1 MLTPLRSTNV
11 VNTIEIT
18 REVVPKYDSNKGLLS
33 KHLVFYLYFSYAYWY
48 LLIGYMIVTDIPGGV
63 G

>member
-1 MLTPLRSTNV
+1 M
-11 VNTIEIT
+11 T
-18 REVVPKYDSNKGLLS
+18 REVVPKHDPNKGLFS

-48 LLIGYMIVTDIPGGV
+48 LFIGYLLVNNTSSRV